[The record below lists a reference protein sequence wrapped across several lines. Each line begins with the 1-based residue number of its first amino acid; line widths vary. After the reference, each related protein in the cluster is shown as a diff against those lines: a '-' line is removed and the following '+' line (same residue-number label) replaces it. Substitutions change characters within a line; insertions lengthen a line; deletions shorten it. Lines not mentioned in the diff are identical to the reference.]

1 MGDACANRR
10 PPPLGSRAPGG
21 SGHVRLARVDAEVAI
36 VVAELDQAQRVILD
50 ALGSRLGIPHA
61 PALLS
66 VFASF
71 DTYELLA
78 GGFGMPE
85 LQIAQ
90 LLVMTADRALS

>member
-1 MGDACANRR
+1 
-10 PPPLGSRAPGG
+10 
-21 SGHVRLARVDAEVAI
+21 

-90 LLVMTADRALS
+90 LGHDRRPRPQLSLPMQRLLGGQLRRSGRHRTYDRF

>member
-1 MGDACANRR
+1 MYA
-10 PPPLGSRAPGG
+10 
-21 SGHVRLARVDAEVAI
+21 LARVDAEVAI

-66 VFASF
+66 VLASF